1 MCVSVLLFIKAATN
15 RGTVRTLYSD
25 QDLLAL
31 QDSCRNIK
39 RTLSNGV
46 GSVGGIA
53 VWLQSALP
61 SLRFE
66 SGIALNF
73 RGLSLSA
80 LDPAREAN
88 DHWHRHDSGTG

>member
-1 MCVSVLLFIKAATN
+1 M
-15 RGTVRTLYSD
+15 
-25 QDLLAL
+25 
-31 QDSCRNIK
+31 
-39 RTLSNGV
+39 
-46 GSVGGIA
+46 GGIA

-73 RGLSLSA
+73 RELSLSA